1 MYSNLTLLEYIFLVR
16 WVSLSQSS
24 SINTWSNNWK
34 QLWTGFKLKMKNN
47 TVNTNL
53 FICIQIHAIILLN
66 DNASDENYMTKNN
79 YE

>member
-1 MYSNLTLLEYIFLVR
+1 
-16 WVSLSQSS
+16 
-24 SINTWSNNWK
+24 
-34 QLWTGFKLKMKNN
+34 MKNN